1 MIELKTD
8 IVAEIITKYPELGVV
23 LRAGVVSIKLTRE
36 MLDIDRYL
44 MQDIYK
50 KLIQAGAAVGVSSS
64 CFRASPAM
72 LEYLKTRDDT

>member
-8 IVAEIITKYPELGVV
+8 IVEEVITKYPELGVV

-50 KLIQAGAAVGVSSS
+50 KLIQAGAVVGVSSS

-72 LEYLKTRDDT
+72 LEYLKTRDE

>member
-8 IVAEIITKYPELGVV
+8 IVEEIITKYPELGVV

-50 KLIQAGAAVGVSSS
+50 KLIQAGAVVGVSSS

-72 LEYLKTRDDT
+72 LEYLKERNK

>member
-8 IVAEIITKYPELGVV
+8 IVEEIITKYPELGVV

-50 KLIQAGAAVGVSSS
+50 KLIQAGAVVGVSSS

-72 LEYLKTRDDT
+72 LEYLKERDS

>member
-8 IVAEIITKYPELGVV
+8 IVEEIITKYPELGVV

-50 KLIQAGAAVGVSSS
+50 KLIQAGAVVGVSSS
-64 CFRASPAM
+64 CFKASPAM
-72 LEYLKTRDDT
+72 LEYLKERN

>member
-8 IVAEIITKYPELGVV
+8 IVEEVITKYPELGVV

-50 KLIQAGAAVGVSSS
+50 KLIQAGAVVGVSSS

-72 LEYLKTRDDT
+72 LEYLKTRDDA

>member
-1 MIELKTD
+1 MLELKTD
-8 IVAEIITKYPELGVV
+8 IVEEILTKYPELGVV

-50 KLIQAGAAVGVSSS
+50 KLIQAGAVVGVSSS

-72 LEYLKTRDDT
+72 LEYLKERN

>member
-1 MIELKTD
+1 
-8 IVAEIITKYPELGVV
+8 
-23 LRAGVVSIKLTRE
+23 

-50 KLIQAGAAVGVSSS
+50 KLIQAGAVVGVSSS

-72 LEYLKTRDDT
+72 LEYLKERN

>member
-8 IVAEIITKYPELGVV
+8 IVEEVITKYPELGVI

-50 KLIQAGAAVGVSSS
+50 KLIQAGAVVGVSSS

-72 LEYLKTRDDT
+72 LEYLKTREN

>member
-8 IVAEIITKYPELGVV
+8 IVEEILTKYPELGVV

-50 KLIQAGAAVGVSSS
+50 KLIQAGAVVGVSSS

-72 LEYLKTRDDT
+72 LEYLKERN

>member
-1 MIELKTD
+1 MVELKTD
-8 IVAEIITKYPELGVV
+8 IVEEVLTKYPELGVV

-50 KLIQAGAAVGVSSS
+50 KLIQAGAVVGVSSS
-64 CFRASPAM
+64 CFKASPAM
-72 LEYLKTRDDT
+72 LDYLKERN

>member
-8 IVAEIITKYPELGVV
+8 IVEEVLNKYPELGVV

-50 KLIQAGAAVGVSSS
+50 KLIQAGAVVGVSSS

-72 LEYLKTRDDT
+72 LEYLKTREN

>member
-8 IVAEIITKYPELGVV
+8 IVEEVLTKYPELGVV

-36 MLDIDRYL
+36 MLDVDRYL

-50 KLIQAGAAVGVSSS
+50 KLIQAGAVVGVSSS

-72 LEYLKTRDDT
+72 LEYLKERK

>member
-8 IVAEIITKYPELGVV
+8 IVEEVLTKYPELGVV

-50 KLIQAGAAVGVSSS
+50 KLIQAGAVVGVSSS
-64 CFRASPAM
+64 CFKASPAM
-72 LEYLKTRDDT
+72 LDYLKERN

>member
-8 IVAEIITKYPELGVV
+8 IVEEIITKYPELGVV

-50 KLIQAGAAVGVSSS
+50 KLIQAGAVVGVSSS

-72 LEYLKTRDDT
+72 LEYLKERN

>member
-8 IVAEIITKYPELGVV
+8 IVEEILTKYPELGVV

-50 KLIQAGAAVGVSSS
+50 KLIQAGAVVGVSSS

>member
-8 IVAEIITKYPELGVV
+8 IVEEVITKYPELGVV

-50 KLIQAGAAVGVSSS
+50 KLIQAGAVVGVSSS

-72 LEYLKTRDDT
+72 LEYLKTRDDG

>member
-8 IVAEIITKYPELGVV
+8 VVEEIITKYPELGVV

-50 KLIQAGAAVGVSSS
+50 KLIQAGAVVGVSSS

-72 LEYLKTRDDT
+72 LEYLKERN

>member
-8 IVAEIITKYPELGVV
+8 IVEEIITKYPELGVV

-50 KLIQAGAAVGVSSS
+50 KLIQAGAVVGVSSS

>member
-1 MIELKTD
+1 MVELKTD
-8 IVAEIITKYPELGVV
+8 IVEEVLTKYPELGVV

-50 KLIQAGAAVGVSSS
+50 KLIQAGAVVGVSSS
-64 CFRASPAM
+64 CFKASPAM
-72 LEYLKTRDDT
+72 LEYLKERN

>member
-8 IVAEIITKYPELGVV
+8 IVEEIITKYPELGVI

-50 KLIQAGAAVGVSSS
+50 KLIQAGAVVGVSSS

-72 LEYLKTRDDT
+72 LEYLKERN

>member
-8 IVAEIITKYPELGVV
+8 IVEEIITKYPELGVV

-50 KLIQAGAAVGVSSS
+50 KLIQAGAVIGVSSS

-72 LEYLKTRDDT
+72 LEYLKERN

>member
-8 IVAEIITKYPELGVV
+8 IVEEIITKYPELGVV

-50 KLIQAGAAVGVSSS
+50 KLIQAGAVVGVSSS
-64 CFRASPAM
+64 CFRASAAM

>member
-1 MIELKTD
+1 MVELKTD
-8 IVAEIITKYPELGVV
+8 IVEEILTKYPELGVV

-50 KLIQAGAAVGVSSS
+50 KLIQAGAVVGVSSS

-72 LEYLKTRDDT
+72 LEYLKERN

>member
-8 IVAEIITKYPELGVV
+8 IVEEVINKYPELGVV

-50 KLIQAGAAVGVSSS
+50 KLIQAGAVVGVSSS

-72 LEYLKTRDDT
+72 LEYLRERK

>member
-8 IVAEIITKYPELGVV
+8 IVEEILTKYPELGVV

-50 KLIQAGAAVGVSSS
+50 KLIQAGAVVGVSSS

-72 LEYLKTRDDT
+72 LEYLKERNK